1 MKNGVLRRIVA
12 VLALALAGTQVAPG
26 QLPPSSPPATSPAA
40 PPQHLAAP
48 LGKPGD
54 LPPDGRPG
62 AVPDNQSKDAAS
74 VAPQQ
79 TQKLAPTTPSRPVDR
94 PATAGGADRFRLK
107 ADVDLVLVEATVRDQ
122 DGGIVNDLRREDF
135 RVYENGVEQRIDYF
149 SRDELPLAV
158 ALVLDCSGSMGPV
171 LKQLHRVAFD
181 TLSSLKPDDQVAL
194 FDFAARA
201 EMLVGLTRNRQR
213 ITDAIAAIRAGGGTV
228 IPDALFEA
236 AHYLARAAPERRH
249 AIILVSDNEN
259 TLKGYT
265 DESRVIRQ
273 ALESEAVIYSIRV
286 EEGLHPH
293 SMYVLLPTFRDVS
306 VPRITHETGGEV
318 IDARSLDSIRSAVAT
333 AISRLKQRYSLG
345 YYSTNRRHDGAFR
358 EIEIRIT
365 DDSIDSQR
373 KYTVYARRGYYASTE
388 DATSLDTQP

>member
-1 MKNGVLRRIVA
+1 MKSA
-12 VLALALAGTQVAPG
+12 VMYRNAAFLALALAVTQVAAS
-26 QLPPSSPPATSPAA
+26 QVPPTAA
-40 PPQHLAAP
+40 PPTPPTPSQENHAAATR
-48 LGKPGD
+48 KPED
-54 LPPDGRPG
+54 LPTEVQPG
-62 AVPDNQSKDAAS
+62 AVSDSPSKDTA
-74 VAPQQ
+74 
-79 TQKLAPTTPSRPVDR
+79 KLAPQGTQRLAPTS
-94 PATAGGADRFRLK
+94 AGEADKFRFK

-122 DGGIVNDLRREDF
+122 DGGMVNNLRRESF
-135 RVYENGVEQRIDYF
+135 RVYENGVEQQITYF

-171 LKQLHRVAFD
+171 LRQLHRVAFD

-201 EMLVGLTRNRQR
+201 ELLVGLTKNRLR
-213 ITDAIAAIRAGGGTV
+213 IANAIATIRAAGGTV

-236 AHYLARAAPERRH
+236 ALYLARAAPDRRH
-249 AIILVSDNEN
+249 AVILVSDNEN
-259 TLKGYT
+259 TLKGYC
-265 DESRVIRQ
+265 DEKRVIRQ

-293 SMYVLLPTFRDVS
+293 SMYVLLPIYREVS

-318 IDARSLDSIRSAVAT
+318 IDARNIDSIRSAMAT

-358 EIEIRIT
+358 EIEIRVT
-365 DDSIDSQR
+365 DGALDSQR
-373 KYTVYARRGYYASTE
+373 KYTVYARRGYYALAD
-388 DATSLDTQP
+388 DASSLDTQP

>member
-1 MKNGVLRRIVA
+1 MKSAVVLRIVA
-12 VLALALAGTQVAPG
+12 VLALALAGTQAAPG
-26 QLPPSSPPATSPAA
+26 QLPPSSPPATSPEI
-40 PPQHLAAP
+40 PPQRLASP

-62 AVPDNQSKDAAS
+62 AQPDSQSKDAAR
-74 VAPQQ
+74 VATQQ
-79 TQKLAPTTPSRPVDR
+79 TQRLAPTASSHPVDSFS
-94 PATAGGADRFRLK
+94 AASGVDRFRLK

-122 DGGIVNDLRREDF
+122 DGGIVNNLRRESF
-135 RVYENGVEQRIDYF
+135 RVYENGVEQRIGYF

-213 ITDAIAAIRAGGGTV
+213 ITDAIATIRAGGGTV

-236 AHYLARAAPERRH
+236 ALYLARAAPDRRH

-293 SMYVLLPTFRDVS
+293 SMYVLLPMFRDVS

-318 IDARSLDSIRSAVAT
+318 IDARSLESIRSAMAT
-333 AISRLKQRYSLG
+333 AISRLRQRYSLG

-358 EIEIRIT
+358 EIDIRVT
-365 DDSIDSQR
+365 GGSMDSQQTY
-373 KYTVYARRGYYASTE
+373 KVYARRGYYASTE
-388 DATSLDTQP
+388 DTTLLDTQ

>member
-1 MKNGVLRRIVA
+1 
-12 VLALALAGTQVAPG
+12 
-26 QLPPSSPPATSPAA
+26 
-40 PPQHLAAP
+40 
-48 LGKPGD
+48 
-54 LPPDGRPG
+54 
-62 AVPDNQSKDAAS
+62 
-74 VAPQQ
+74 
-79 TQKLAPTTPSRPVDR
+79 
-94 PATAGGADRFRLK
+94 
-107 ADVDLVLVEATVRDQ
+107 VDLVLVEATVRDQ

-201 EMLVGLTRNRQR
+201 EMLVGLTKNRQR

-236 AHYLARAAPERRH
+236 AHYLARAAPDRRH

-273 ALESEAVIYSIRV
+273 ALESEAVIYSIRIA
-286 EEGLHPH
+286 EGLHPH
-293 SMYVLLPTFRDVS
+293 SMYVLLPIFRDVS

-318 IDARSLDSIRSAVAT
+318 IDAKSLDSIRSAMAT

>member
-1 MKNGVLRRIVA
+1 VERF
-12 VLALALAGTQVAPG
+12 
-26 QLPPSSPPATSPAA
+26 
-40 PPQHLAAP
+40 
-48 LGKPGD
+48 
-54 LPPDGRPG
+54 
-62 AVPDNQSKDAAS
+62 
-74 VAPQQ
+74 
-79 TQKLAPTTPSRPVDR
+79 
-94 PATAGGADRFRLK
+94 ATAGETDRFRLK

-122 DGGIVNDLRREDF
+122 EGGVVNDLRRDSF
-135 RVYENGVEQRIDYF
+135 RVYENGVEQRISYF

-158 ALVLDCSGSMGPV
+158 ALLLDCSGSMGPV
-171 LKQLHRVAFD
+171 LKQLHRAAYD
-181 TLSSLKPDDQVAL
+181 ALSSLKPDDQVAL

-201 EMLVGLTRNRQR
+201 ELRVDLTTNRQR
-213 ITDAIAAIRAGGGTV
+213 IADGIATIRAGGATV

-236 AHYLARAAPERRH
+236 ALYLTRAAPGRRH

-273 ALESEAVIYSIRV
+273 ALESEAVIYSIKV
-286 EEGLHPH
+286 EAGLRPH
-293 SMYVLLPTFRDVS
+293 SMYVLLPMFRDVS

-318 IDARSLDSIRSAVAT
+318 IDARSLESIRSAMAT

-358 EIEIRIT
+358 EIAIRIT

-373 KYTVYARRGYYASTE
+373 KYTVYARRGYYAWTE
-388 DATSLDTQP
+388 DASSLDAQP

>member
-1 MKNGVLRRIVA
+1 M
-12 VLALALAGTQVAPG
+12 
-26 QLPPSSPPATSPAA
+26 
-40 PPQHLAAP
+40 
-48 LGKPGD
+48 
-54 LPPDGRPG
+54 
-62 AVPDNQSKDAAS
+62 
-74 VAPQQ
+74 
-79 TQKLAPTTPSRPVDR
+79 APTAPSRLVDM
-94 PATAGGADRFRLK
+94 PAKAGGAERFELK

-122 DGGIVNDLRREDF
+122 EGGMVNDLRREDF
-135 RVYENGVEQRIDYF
+135 RVYENGVEQQISYF

-158 ALVLDCSGSMGPV
+158 ALVLDCSGSMDPV
-171 LKQLHRVAFD
+171 LKQLHRVSFD

-213 ITDAIAAIRAGGGTV
+213 IADAIATIRAGGGTV

-236 AHYLARAAPERRH
+236 ALYLARAAPDRRH

-259 TLKGYT
+259 TLKGYC

-286 EEGLHPH
+286 EEGSHPH
-293 SMYVLLPTFRDVS
+293 SMYVLLPIFREVS

-318 IDARSLDSIRSAVAT
+318 IDARNIDSIRSSMAT

-345 YYSTNRRHDGAFR
+345 YYSTNRRHDGTFR

-365 DDSIDSQR
+365 EGSNDSKR
-373 KYTVYARRGYYASTE
+373 KYTVYARRGYYAPTE
-388 DATSLDTQP
+388 DATSLEPHP

>member
-1 MKNGVLRRIVA
+1 M
-12 VLALALAGTQVAPG
+12 
-26 QLPPSSPPATSPAA
+26 PAKAREA
-40 PPQHLAAP
+40 E
-48 LGKPGD
+48 
-54 LPPDGRPG
+54 
-62 AVPDNQSKDAAS
+62 
-74 VAPQQ
+74 
-79 TQKLAPTTPSRPVDR
+79 
-94 PATAGGADRFRLK
+94 RFKLK

-122 DGGIVNDLRREDF
+122 EGRMVNDLRREDF
-135 RVYENGVEQRIDYF
+135 RVYENGVEQQISYF

-171 LKQLHRVAFD
+171 LKQLHRVSFD

-213 ITDAIAAIRAGGGTV
+213 IADAIATIRAGGGTV

-236 AHYLARAAPERRH
+236 ALYLARAAPDRRH
-249 AIILVSDNEN
+249 AVILVSDNEN
-259 TLKGYT
+259 TLKGYC

-286 EEGLHPH
+286 EGGSHPH
-293 SMYVLLPTFRDVS
+293 SMYVLLPIFREVS

-318 IDARSLDSIRSAVAT
+318 IDVRNIDSIRSAMAT

-345 YYSTNRRHDGAFR
+345 YYSTNRRHDGTFR

-365 DDSIDSQR
+365 EGSNDSKR
-373 KYTVYARRGYYASTE
+373 KYTVYARRGYYAPRE
-388 DATSLDTQP
+388 DATSLDPHP

>member
-1 MKNGVLRRIVA
+1 
-12 VLALALAGTQVAPG
+12 
-26 QLPPSSPPATSPAA
+26 
-40 PPQHLAAP
+40 
-48 LGKPGD
+48 
-54 LPPDGRPG
+54 
-62 AVPDNQSKDAAS
+62 
-74 VAPQQ
+74 
-79 TQKLAPTTPSRPVDR
+79 LAPTRPSRPVDT
-94 PATAGGADRFRLK
+94 PAAGGEADKFRLK

-122 DGGIVNDLRREDF
+122 DGGIVNNLRRESF
-135 RVYENGVEQRIDYF
+135 RVYENGVEQQIGYF

-181 TLSSLKPDDQVAL
+181 TLSSLKPDDQVAM

-201 EMLVGLTRNRQR
+201 EMLVGLTKNRQR
-213 ITDAIAAIRAGGGTV
+213 IADHIATIRAGGGTV

-236 AHYLARAAPERRH
+236 ALYLARAAPDRRH

-259 TLKGYT
+259 TLKGYC

-286 EEGLHPH
+286 EQGSHPH
-293 SMYVLLPTFRDVS
+293 SMYVLLPIFREVS
-306 VPRITHETGGEV
+306 VPRIAQETGGEV
-318 IDARSLDSIRSAVAT
+318 IDARNIESIRSALGT

-358 EIEIRIT
+358 EIEIRIA
-365 DDSIDSQR
+365 DGWNDAQR

-388 DATSLDTQP
+388 DATPLDPHP

>member
-1 MKNGVLRRIVA
+1 MKNAELRRIVV
-12 VLALALAGTQVAPG
+12 VLALALAAIQAAPG

-40 PPQHLAAP
+40 PPEQHVAP
-48 LGKPGD
+48 LGKTGD
-54 LPPDGRPG
+54 LPAEARPG
-62 AVPDNQSKDAAS
+62 ALSDSRSKDTAS
-74 VAPQQ
+74 VAPQG
-79 TQKLAPTTPSRPVDR
+79 TQRLAPTTPSRP
-94 PATAGGADRFRLK
+94 ADAPGM

-122 DGGIVNDLRREDF
+122 DGGIANNLRRESF
-135 RVYENGVEQRIDYF
+135 RVYENGVEQQISYF
-149 SRDELPLAV
+149 SRDQLPLAV

-213 ITDAIAAIRAGGGTV
+213 IADGIATIRPGGGTV

-236 AHYLARAAPERRH
+236 SLYLTRVAPERRH
-249 AIILVSDNEN
+249 AVILVSDNEN
-259 TLKGYT
+259 TLKGYS
-265 DESRVIRQ
+265 DESRVIRE
-273 ALESEAVIYSIRV
+273 ALQSEAVIYSIRV

-293 SMYVLLPTFRDVS
+293 SMYVLLPIFREVS

-318 IDARSLDSIRSAVAT
+318 IDARNIESIRSAMTT

-345 YYSTNRRHDGAFR
+345 YYSTNRRHDGTFR
-358 EIEIRIT
+358 EIEIRIA
-365 DDSIDSQR
+365 DGSNDAKR
-373 KYTVYARRGYYASTE
+373 KYTVYARRGYYAWTE
-388 DATSLDTQP
+388 DTTSLDLYP

>member
-1 MKNGVLRRIVA
+1 MKSALAVRIAAIV
-12 VLALALAGTQVAPG
+12 ALALAGARIASSQA
-26 QLPPSSPPATSPAA
+26 PPSSTPATSPAA
-40 PPQHLAAP
+40 PPEHLAAP
-48 LGKPGD
+48 LEKPGD
-54 LPPDGRPG
+54 LPG
-62 AVPDNQSKDAAS
+62 ADLPSTVPNSQSKGALGALEPTQS
-74 VAPQQ
+74 LLPTAPS
-79 TQKLAPTTPSRPVDR
+79 KPEA
-94 PATAGGADRFRLK
+94 AGGADRFRLK
-107 ADVDLVLVEATVRDQ
+107 TDVDLVLVEATVRDQ
-122 DGGIVNDLRREDF
+122 DGGIVNNLSRESF
-135 RVYENGVEQRIDYF
+135 HVYENGGEQQIGYF

-213 ITDAIAAIRAGGGTV
+213 IADHIATIHAGGGTV
-228 IPDALFEA
+228 IPDALYEA
-236 AHYLARAAPERRH
+236 ALYLARAAPQRRH

-259 TLKGYT
+259 TLKGYA

-286 EEGLHPH
+286 EEGSHPQ
-293 SMYVLLPTFRDVS
+293 SMYVLLPIFREVS

-318 IDARSLDSIRSAVAT
+318 IDARNIDSIRSAMAT

-358 EIEIRIT
+358 EIEIRVT
-365 DDSIDSQR
+365 DGSTDSQR
-373 KYTVYARRGYYASTE
+373 KYTVYARRGYYALSD
-388 DATSLDTQP
+388 DASSLDPAQP

>member
-1 MKNGVLRRIVA
+1 MKNAVLRRFVA
-12 VLALALAGTQVAPG
+12 VLALTVAGTQVAAG
-26 QLPPSSPPATSPAA
+26 QLPLSSPPAVSPAA
-40 PPQHLAAP
+40 PPEHLAAP

-54 LPPDGRPG
+54 LPLDSRPG
-62 AVPDNQSKDAAS
+62 GITDSQSKDTER

-79 TQKLAPTTPSRPVDR
+79 TQRFAPTAPSQPVDG
-94 PATAGGADRFRLK
+94 PATAGGGDRFRLK

-122 DGGIVNDLRREDF
+122 NGGIVNNLRRESF
-135 RVYENGVEQRIDYF
+135 RVFENGVEQRIGYF

-171 LKQLHRVAFD
+171 LKQLNRVAFD
-181 TLSSLKPDDQVAL
+181 TLSALKPDDQVAL

-201 EMLVGLTRNRQR
+201 ELLVGLTRNRQR
-213 ITDAIAAIRAGGGTV
+213 VADGIATIRAGGGTV

-236 AHYLARAAPERRH
+236 ALYLARAAPNRRH
-249 AIILVSDNEN
+249 AIILVSDNQN
-259 TLKGYT
+259 TLKGYA

-286 EEGLHPH
+286 EQGSHPR
-293 SMYVLLPTFRDVS
+293 SMYVLLPMFRDVS

-318 IDARSLDSIRSAVAT
+318 IDAGSLESIRSAMAT

-358 EIEIRIT
+358 EIEIRIA
-365 DDSIDSQR
+365 DGSIDSQR
-373 KYTVYARRGYYASTE
+373 KYTVYARRGYYLWTE
-388 DATSLDTQP
+388 DSNSLDTQP